1 MRTAL
6 IRQVTPNM
14 AAAVEVLVITQ
25 SQAAAVLCMVV
36 AVDLAGVHI
45 PKTLLMVALGVHT
58 PMAQVRAAMAPMAHR
73 EHLVQA
79 MEEQAVAV
87 DLTSL
92 AVTAE
97 HHLVEVAGRRLEVLS
112 RTQMEAQEQEARCV
126 YGPGN
131 SEYSRVIWPGCAEV

>member
-1 MRTAL
+1 MLTAL

-14 AAAVEVLVITQ
+14 AAAVEVLVLTQ

-36 AVDLAGVHI
+36 AVVLAGVHI

-58 PMAQVRAAMAPMAHR
+58 PMAQVRAAMAPRAHR

-79 MEEQAVAV
+79 MEEQAAAV

-126 YGPGN
+126 YGPG
-131 SEYSRVIWPGCAEV
+131 SSK